1 MRTLLGLS
9 FSHFCPGPVVAM
21 ELAVLRDSQL
31 LCPSG
36 QEHINKHKE
45 CKEYFNKLQAGGKTF
60 PPIVNQPPGNT
71 TACARASSL
80 ASWPAY
86 KFDSIY
92 CSFCSETDI
101 LPPSGVVMAL
111 AETC

>member
-1 MRTLLGLS
+1 M
-9 FSHFCPGPVVAM
+9 AM
-21 ELAVLRDSQL
+21 ELAVLRAAQP

-36 QEHINKHKE
+36 QEHFNKHKE
-45 CKEYFNKLQAGGKTF
+45 RKEHFNKLQTGGKIF

-71 TACARASSL
+71 TARARASSL
-80 ASWPAY
+80 ASWPAC

-101 LPPSGVVMAL
+101 LPPSGVVIAL